1 MKNKK
6 VLICACAA
14 VVVIVLA
21 VLWATGVFNGKAP
34 EAPAAVEK
42 VEEKVEETAEK
53 AEEKAGEAADAVKDA
68 AEKVEEKAEEA
79 AGEAAEAVTD
89 AAEKVEEKVEE
100 AAGDAAEAVKDA
112 AEQVGEKAEEAA
124 ATVAEEVEKAEEKVE
139 EAAAAAEETAKAE
152 EKAEEAPAEQEKKED
167 IVISIPNDATN
178 EGRALLL
185 LQAQGLIKLKADAG
199 ITATVADIEENKL
212 GLKFNEV
219 EAAMVPNVLADSDYA
234 VINGNYALAAGLAK
248 ALLYENSESP
258 YVNVVCVNEANKD
271 TDQAKALA
279 AAVLSQQVVDYFA
292 EKYKDGS
299 AIATIDNPTDG
310 YDASVDY
317 EALAKSLDGKPIKVA
332 CTLDPHS
339 FVLEIAKK
347 ILAEKNIT
355 LEIVVV
361 DDYVTPNTM
370 VDAGDVFAN
379 YFAHQPYQDNFN
391 AENGTKIVTIAGVHV
406 EPMGLYAGK
415 QADLGALGLK

>member
-6 VLICACAA
+6 VLIGAIAA

-21 VLWATGVFNGKAP
+21 VLWATGVFNAP
-34 EAPAAVEK
+34 EKADEAVKAVEGA
-42 VEEKVEETAEK
+42 VEEAAETVEETAE
-53 AEEKAGEAADAVKDA
+53 
-68 AEKVEEKAEEA
+68 
-79 AGEAAEAVTD
+79 T
-89 AAEKVEEKVEE
+89 VEE
-100 AAGDAAEAVKDA
+100 AAEEVKEAAEEAVEDAAEEVKEAVEEVK
-112 AEQVGEKAEEAA
+112 EEAA
-124 ATVAEEVEKAEEKVE
+124 EE
-139 EAAAAAEETAKAE
+139 
-152 EKAEEAPAEQEKKED
+152 PAEAKTE
-167 IVISIPNDATN
+167 ITISLPNDATN

-234 VINGNYALAAGLAK
+234 VINGNYALAAGLDK

-271 TDQAKALA
+271 SDLAKALA
-279 AAVLSQQVVDYFA
+279 AAVQSQQVVDYFA
-292 EKYKDGS
+292 ETYKDGS

-317 EALAKSLDGKPIKVA
+317 EALKGQTIKIA

-339 FVLEIAKK
+339 FVLEKAKA
-347 ILAEKNIT
+347 ILAEKEIT

-379 YFAHQPYQDNFN
+379 YFAHQPYQDDFN
-391 AENGTKIVTIAGVHV
+391 AQNGTKLVTIAGVHV

-415 QADLGALGLK
+415 QTDLSALGLK

>member
-6 VLICACAA
+6 VLIGAIAA

-21 VLWATGVFNGKAP
+21 VLWATGVFNAP
-34 EAPAAVEK
+34 EKADEAVKAVEGA
-42 VEEKVEETAEK
+42 VEEAAETVEETAE
-53 AEEKAGEAADAVKDA
+53 
-68 AEKVEEKAEEA
+68 
-79 AGEAAEAVTD
+79 T
-89 AAEKVEEKVEE
+89 VEE
-100 AAGDAAEAVKDA
+100 AAEEVKEA
-112 AEQVGEKAEEAA
+112 AEEAVEGA
-124 ATVAEEVEKAEEKVE
+124 AEEVKETAEEAVEEVKEAVEEVKE
-139 EAAAAAEETAKAE
+139 EAAEE
-152 EKAEEAPAEQEKKED
+152 PAEAKTE
-167 IVISIPNDATN
+167 ITISLPNDATN

-234 VINGNYALAAGLAK
+234 VINGNYALAAGLDK

-271 TDQAKALA
+271 SDLAKALA
-279 AAVLSQQVVDYFA
+279 AAVQSQQVVDYFA
-292 EKYKDGS
+292 ETYKDGS

-317 EALAKSLDGKPIKVA
+317 EALKGQTIKIA

-339 FVLEIAKK
+339 FVLEKAKA
-347 ILAEKNIT
+347 ILAEKEIT

-391 AENGTKIVTIAGVHV
+391 AENGTKLVTIAGVHV